1 MIRITLVSR
10 ERGKALLKQPSS
22 RVAIFDAEQLSWPLT
37 VRSWRPGDYF
47 FPTGMAGRRKKLQDY
62 FTDAKLGRS
71 MREDIPL
78 LLSRENIAWIVGQRI
93 DARFA
98 ASASTTRFIVA
109 RVRYRVCR
117 KGVF

>member
-1 MIRITLVSR
+1 MEVVTRK
-10 ERGKALLKQPSS
+10 RGLALLEKPSS
-22 RVAIFDAEQLSWPLT
+22 TVAVFDAEHLALPLT
-37 VRSWRPGDYF
+37 VRTWRQGDYF

-71 MREDIPL
+71 MREHIPL

-98 ASASTTRFIVA
+98 ATASTSRFILA
-109 RVRYRVCR
+109 RVTPPVRR
-117 KGVF
+117 KGVL